1 MRVRRV
7 LKTALKRGALV
18 SAANWQVV
26 LIQFVAESLFKLLLA
41 VPLVGGALLVVT
53 LADGGT
59 ADILSGDLR
68 QIVTT
73 IAGVL
78 RAQPVALGAFLASL
92 AIAVG
97 GGSTLMFFVK
107 GGTVTVLIAGDSQA
121 GPIEQQPVTIESVR
135 RASAFSV
142 GALLEGSDR
151 LFKRY
156 LRAGLVLLTIYAV
169 SGAMYLGAVVGGYRL
184 VDGTV
189 LLVGWTLIAT
199 VVSGAMALWI
209 TLVNLLY
216 LLTQIVIAVDDV
228 PVVTAFRRVSRF
240 VRREP
245 RKLAGVFLIVL
256 ALVVLALF
264 ASVLTTAGLG
274 LIGFVPVFWLMAF
287 PLQAAA
293 WLVRGLVFQYLG
305 LTALGAYL
313 TLYRAEPR
321 EAVDGVAAAPGP
333 LVQPA

>member
-7 LKTALKRGALV
+7 LNTALKRGALV

-53 LADGGT
+53 LVDGAQ
-59 ADILSGDLR
+59 ADIFTNDLR
-68 QIVTT
+68 QIVST
-73 IAGVL
+73 IAAALGA
-78 RAQPVALGAFLASL
+78 RPIALGAFLVSL
-92 AIAVG
+92 AIAVV
-97 GGSTLMFFVK
+97 GGSTLMFYVK
-107 GGTVTVLIAGDSQA
+107 GGTVSVLIAGDRQA
-121 GPIEQQPVTIESVR
+121 GPIEHHPVTIDSVR
-135 RASAFSV
+135 PAQSFSI
-142 GALLEGSDR
+142 EGMLAGCQR
-151 LFKRY
+151 LFGRY
-156 LRAGLVLLTIYAV
+156 LRAGLLLLVVYAV
-169 SGAMYLGAVVGGYRL
+169 SGALYLATVVGGYRL

-199 VVSGAMALWI
+199 VVSGAMGLWI

-228 PVVTAFRRVSRF
+228 TVVTAFRRVLRF
-240 VRREP
+240 IRREP
-245 RKLAGVFLIVL
+245 RQLGGVFLVVL
-256 ALVVLALF
+256 ALVVLALI

-293 WLVRGLVFQYLG
+293 WLGRGLLFQYLG

-313 TLYRAEPR
+313 TLYRSAPG
-321 EAVDGVAAAPGP
+321 EAMDGVADTPRP
-333 LVQPA
+333 IVQPA